1 MLLVD
6 LMLQQEPRGGHR
18 PATGG
23 PPVSRLI
30 SLVGTGALPMGTAGP
45 IATAVPIETPVAR
58 TAERKLS

>member
-30 SLVGTGALPMGTAGP
+30 SLVGTGAVA
-45 IATAVPIETPVAR
+45 IETPVAR